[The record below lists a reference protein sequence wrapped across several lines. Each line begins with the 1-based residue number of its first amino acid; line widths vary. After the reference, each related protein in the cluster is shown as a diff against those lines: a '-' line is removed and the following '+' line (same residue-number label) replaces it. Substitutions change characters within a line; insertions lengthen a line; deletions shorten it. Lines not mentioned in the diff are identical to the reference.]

1 MLKAISSDN
10 DIDLSTSSLECS
22 LCRLRQNSLS
32 GLLVI
37 LFEEIVFTTIAVS
50 VFLDPLL
57 LKRFTEIR
65 FAHIMEDKCFPLFFF
80 CWSLAACVTSSYK
93 CLSLAVFFNSSRFLR

>member
-65 FAHIMEDKCFPLFFF
+65 IAHIIEDKCFSLFFF
-80 CWSLAACVTSSYK
+80 LLLELS
-93 CLSLAVFFNSSRFLR
+93 CLCYFQLQMS